1 MKDLKTSDFDEF
13 RDLFETKYLF
23 LTGQELKPNQD
34 LFDLN
39 EIFGFE
45 IEAAIKG
52 ERDPIEILKEC
63 WGYSSFIANWL
74 SEIDSTPVED
84 ENEFRRSFKDDVI
97 LQLKNFEIKFK
108 PCRVVELTS
117 THYRIFYNGQKW
129 FDLYPVSQKFYF
141 FFMPEN
147 QKHHFSTLKKWGQF
161 PPHSSAKFFGNL
173 FLSFF
178 S

>member
-39 EIFGFE
+39 EIFRFE

-63 WGYSSFIANWL
+63 WGYSSFEVKYYELA
-74 SEIDSTPVED
+74 VG
-84 ENEFRRSFKDDVI
+84 
-97 LQLKNFEIKFK
+97 
-108 PCRVVELTS
+108 RV
-117 THYRIFYNGQKW
+117 FGQ
-129 FDLYPVSQKFYF
+129 
-141 FFMPEN
+141 
-147 QKHHFSTLKKWGQF
+147 HCH
-161 PPHSSAKFFGNL
+161 
-173 FLSFF
+173 
-178 S
+178 